1 LGMGTWLRIEKRIGK
16 RIAPQH
22 ESSCFAWSL
31 EFVFGIM
38 IRSIALH
45 EAMNC
50 ILLSL
55 RFTDCSRFHVQR
67 KASLPKSTSS
77 FISYH
82 IASNN
87 PCHSHAYSNPFL
99 ANSTFLA
106 ASPALNPPLLTH
118 AMLPSPNSILSSTSG
133 NAQGQWCG
141 KCTQLRVCGQRY
153 LSQCAEICI
162 SDWSTSLIVIK

>member
-1 LGMGTWLRIEKRIGK
+1 
-16 RIAPQH
+16 
-22 ESSCFAWSL
+22 
-31 EFVFGIM
+31 
-38 IRSIALH
+38 
-45 EAMNC
+45 MNC

-55 RFTDCSRFHVQR
+55 HFTDCSRFHVQR

-82 IASNN
+82 IASNS

-118 AMLPSPNSILSSTSG
+118 AAESVWAEVLVAMRIFVSLLVPGRVRAGIL
-133 NAQGQWCG
+133 WL
-141 KCTQLRVCGQRY
+141 LRLLAVEH
-153 LSQCAEICI
+153 L
-162 SDWSTSLIVIK
+162 V